1 MNDGKDIFRHTRY
14 CIADW
19 LNSCCAKL
27 TPSAQIGIFGDHP
40 FARFVASSLQNIGFK
55 HITFIS
61 SNYAFPQLDN
71 FPAIKPTD
79 VTQLALDAIFLGSM
93 AMPQTQKRMLDDI
106 GYTGITFSIPNGQS
120 LCTEPRFNP
129 VDGTTL
135 QALHNKHKGETFFI
149 IGNGPSLNTTPPEH
163 LKKGICM
170 AGNGILLR
178 DEFKPDYY
186 FLIDSICVDAWQPII
201 ETLDVPIMAVSHL
214 AERMQGIAN
223 TVFYPVTYKMDLGEL
238 NPAQDG
244 FFSGNTIVCPMIL
257 FATYMGARQIVILG
271 VDNNYSK
278 LGVKNYHFHK
288 DYYKNTDLI
297 IDQNTGV
304 NLELRQ
310 QIGILH
316 AVDIAQKHGVDVVD
330 ATPVDNN
337 LGLVKTDYGLFI

>member
-1 MNDGKDIFRHTRY
+1 MSANTLFEHTRL
-14 CIADW
+14 CIAVW
-19 LNSCCAKL
+19 LDQSCQGLSNSAKL
-27 TPSAQIGIFGDHP
+27 GIFGDHP
-40 FARFVASSLQNIGFK
+40 FARFIASSLRERGFENLF
-55 HITFIS
+55 FIS
-61 SNYAFPQLDN
+61 SNYKQPQLDGLAVLTPDALLRMK
-71 FPAIKPTD
+71 PA
-79 VTQLALDAIFLGSM
+79 AIFLGSM
-93 AMPQTQKRMLDDI
+93 AMPETQKSVLEQA
-106 GYTGITFSIPNGQS
+106 GYFGSTFAIPNGKS
-120 LCTEPRFNP
+120 LCTEPRFDP
-129 VDGTTL
+129 VDRTAL
-135 QALHNKHKGETFFI
+135 KQLHNKHKGETFFI
-149 IGNGPSLNTTPPEH
+149 IGNGPSLNSTPPEQ
-163 LKKGICM
+163 LKQGICM

-223 TVFYPVTYKMDLGEL
+223 TLFYPVTYKMELDEL
-238 NPAQDG
+238 NPAQHG
-244 FFSGNTIVCPMIL
+244 FFSGNTIICPMIL
-257 FATYMGARQIVILG
+257 FATYMGAKQIVILG

-337 LGLVKTDYGLFI
+337 LGLVKTDYGRFI